1 MQMRTVQYFS
11 RAGDRNDNDVTS
23 PRMKGNIP
31 VRSATFE
38 EPSGKVGRLVFIG
51 PRRSCFVLS
60 PILMAPDAFNS
71 EAYEQTHSAAGSS
84 VYQAR

>member
-31 VRSATFE
+31 VHSATFE
-38 EPSGKVGRLVFIG
+38 EPSGKVGPDRIHRASAELLCFEPRLDG
-51 PRRSCFVLS
+51 
-60 PILMAPDAFNS
+60 A
-71 EAYEQTHSAAGSS
+71 
-84 VYQAR
+84 